1 MRNLIIILTFIAL
14 FISCTYEKGGITDD
28 MKIGLIS
35 FEQNSISYSGTKIN
49 TNEKVRE
56 DRSKG
61 ILTFTYLTEETGCPH
76 FEGGYKIID
85 KTLTLYYQDVNF
97 QLVKCIDLFELT
109 YKITDEN
116 LDYEKIKVV
125 RLRPIKKGLSF
136 RE

>member
-49 TNEKVRE
+49 TNEKVME

-125 RLRPIKKGLSF
+125 RLKPIKKGLSF

>member
-28 MKIGLIS
+28 LKIGLIS

-49 TNEKVRE
+49 TNEKVME

-125 RLRPIKKGLSF
+125 RLKPIKKGLSF
-136 RE
+136 R

>member
-49 TNEKVRE
+49 TNEKVME

>member
-49 TNEKVRE
+49 TNEKVME

-85 KTLTLYYQDVNF
+85 KTLILYYQDVNF

-125 RLRPIKKGLSF
+125 RLKPIKKGLSF

>member
-35 FEQNSISYSGTKIN
+35 FEQNSISYSGTKLN
-49 TNEKVRE
+49 TNEKVME

-61 ILTFTYLTEETGCPH
+61 ILTFTYLTEETGCPD

-125 RLRPIKKGLSF
+125 RLKPIKKGLSF